1 MSRYLLFQ
9 IYAPLVS
16 WGTAA
21 VGEVRHT
28 DAIPSR
34 SALLGLLAA
43 ALGIPRERE
52 EELNQFN
59 QHYRFAILPLSSR
72 EQWLRDYHTTQVP
85 RENKKRRYFTRR
97 EELTQA
103 PQEVGTMLSSR
114 EYRCDAYYLVA
125 VSAEPDAP
133 VDLEA
138 LAQALRKPVFPL
150 YLGRKACPLA
160 LPLAPRV
167 LTGNLAEVFRAG
179 EQQLEQDLAL
189 LYSPAKP
196 EALCYWEGVAEGV
209 ELTESRQRN
218 DRPISRKRWQFGMRL
233 QHSGKYRRE
242 A

>member
-9 IYAPLVS
+9 LYAPLVS
-16 WGTAA
+16 WGAPA

-28 DAIPSR
+28 DTIPTR

-43 ALGIPRERE
+43 ALGISRDNE

-59 QHYRFAILPLSSR
+59 QHYRFAILPLSSH

-97 EELTQA
+97 EELTLA
-103 PQEVGTMLSSR
+103 PQDVGTMLSSR

-125 VSAEPDAP
+125 VSAESDAP
-133 VDLEA
+133 TDLES
-138 LAQALRKPVFPL
+138 LAQALKTPVFPL

-160 LPLAPRV
+160 LPLAPRI
-167 LTGNLAEVFRAG
+167 LTGHLADVFRAG
-179 EQQLEQDLAL
+179 ERQLEQDLAF
-189 LYSPAKP
+189 LYSSATPVAF
-196 EALCYWEGVAEGV
+196 CYWEGEAEGV
-209 ELTESRQRN
+209 ELMESRQRN
-218 DRPISRKRWQFGMRL
+218 DRPLSKKRWQFGTRV

>member
-9 IYAPLVS
+9 LYAPLVS

-28 DAIPSR
+28 DAIPTR

-43 ALGIPRERE
+43 ALGISRERE
-52 EELNQFN
+52 EYLNQFN
-59 QHYRFAILPLSSR
+59 QHYRFAVLPLSSR

-125 VSAEPDAP
+125 VSAESDAP
-133 VDLEA
+133 EDLET

-160 LPLAPRV
+160 LPLAPRI
-167 LTGNLAEVFRAG
+167 LEGHLADVFRAG
-179 EQQLEQDLAL
+179 EKQLEQDLAL
-189 LYSPAKP
+189 LYLPARP
-196 EALCYWEGVAEGV
+196 VVLCYWEGMAEGV
-209 ELTESRQRN
+209 ELMESRQRN
-218 DRPISRKRWQFGMRL
+218 DRPISRQRWQFGTRW
-233 QHSGKYRRE
+233 QHSGKYRRD

>member
-28 DAIPSR
+28 DAVPSR

-43 ALGIPRERE
+43 ALGIPRESE

-59 QHYRFAILPLSSR
+59 QHYRFAVLPLSSR

-133 VDLEA
+133 ADLETLA
-138 LAQALRKPVFPL
+138 LALRKPVFPL

-160 LPLAPRV
+160 LPLAPRIII
-167 LTGNLAEVFRAG
+167 GDLADAFRAG
-179 EQQLEQDLAL
+179 EKQLEQDLAL
-189 LYSPAKP
+189 LYSPAKQ
-196 EALCYWEGVAEGV
+196 EAFCYWEGAAEGV
-209 ELTESRQRN
+209 ELIETRQRH
-218 DRPISRKRWQFGMRL
+218 DRPISRKRWQFGTRL